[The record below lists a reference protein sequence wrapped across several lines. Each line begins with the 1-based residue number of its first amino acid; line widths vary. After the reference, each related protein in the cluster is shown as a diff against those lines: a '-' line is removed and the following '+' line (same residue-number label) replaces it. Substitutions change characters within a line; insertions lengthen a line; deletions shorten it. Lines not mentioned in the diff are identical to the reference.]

1 MKTDTIFYRLFQTFP
16 DLLFELIDFPREL
29 ANFYRFS
36 SVEVK
41 QLSFRIDGVFLPERQ
56 DLPIYFTEVQFQN
69 DPEFYAR
76 FFAEI
81 FLYLKQTQLKNNWRG
96 VVIYPNRRVEKENIE
111 RYRELLQE
119 TRVQRIYLEE
129 LAESPPDSLG
139 LATLELVSLPEAQV
153 INQVRELI
161 VRVRETGVE
170 NRQQELLELI
180 ETILIYKLPQ
190 INRKEIE
197 AMFSLSELRQTRVFQ
212 EALEEGRQE
221 GEIIGKLASVPL
233 LLRAGVNPQE
243 IAASLGLSLEQV
255 LELARSRE
263 ACAKRSLEDS
273 ER

>member
-153 INQVRELI
+153 INQGRELI

-180 ETILIYKLPQ
+180 ETILIYKLPR

-255 LELARSRE
+255 LEVARSRE
-263 ACAKRSLEDS
+263 ACAKRSPGES

>member
-16 DLLFELIDFPREL
+16 GLLFELIDFPSEL

-41 QLSFRIDGVFLPERQ
+41 QLSFRIDGVFLPERE

-81 FLYLKQTQLKNNWRG
+81 FLYLKQTRLKNNWRG
-96 VVIYPNRRVEKENIE
+96 VVIYPNRRVERENIE

-153 INQVRELI
+153 LNRGRELI

-180 ETILIYKLPQ
+180 ETILIYKLPR
-190 INRKEIE
+190 ITRKEIE

-255 LELARSRE
+255 LELARTLGESDR
-263 ACAKRSLEDS
+263 
-273 ER
+273 

>member
-16 DLLFELIDFPREL
+16 DLLFELIDFPSEL

-96 VVIYPNRRVEKENIE
+96 VVIYRNRRVEKENIE

-153 INQVRELI
+153 INRGRELI

-180 ETILIYKLPQ
+180 ETILIYKLPR

-255 LELARSRE
+255 LEVARSRGE
-263 ACAKRSLEDS
+263 SDR
-273 ER
+273 

>member
-1 MKTDTIFYRLFQTFP
+1 MISDSTNLKLATCQRSSLF
-16 DLLFELIDFPREL
+16 I
-29 ANFYRFS
+29 
-36 SVEVK
+36 K
-41 QLSFRIDGVFLPERQ
+41 KKI
-56 DLPIYFTEVQFQN
+56 IFTEVQFQN

-153 INQVRELI
+153 INQGRELI

-180 ETILIYKLPQ
+180 ETILIYKLPR
-190 INRKEIE
+190 INRKEI
-197 AMFSLSELRQTRVFQ
+197 S
-212 EALEEGRQE
+212 
-221 GEIIGKLASVPL
+221 
-233 LLRAGVNPQE
+233 
-243 IAASLGLSLEQV
+243 
-255 LELARSRE
+255 
-263 ACAKRSLEDS
+263 
-273 ER
+273 